1 LLSDFSS
8 SFEQKH
14 QDSRFAFD
22 LIRADG
28 ITGDGK
34 AKRVSE
40 MVLGVMTFE
49 KQSLHVGDAFIQFW
63 FQVFKAV
70 Q

>member
-1 LLSDFSS
+1 MR
-8 SFEQKH
+8 

-28 ITGDGK
+28 ITGDGE
-34 AKRVSE
+34 AKRASQ
-40 MVLGVMTFE
+40 MVLGVVTFE
-49 KQSLHVGDAFIQFW
+49 KLSLLVGDAFIHIW

-70 Q
+70 H